1 MTATTDTMPDLSEA
15 YRDLRIRVDALLRT
29 ATPEQCAVVA
39 PATPEWRVHD
49 VLAHLVGVPADVL
62 AGRLD
67 GVASD
72 AWTEAQVAPRR
83 DLPTVALLD
92 EWSETSPQVEPM
104 IPSFGP
110 VAGQMVGDAVTHEH
124 DIRDAIGAP
133 GARDSTAV
141 HIGSHWMANHMGRFH
156 RDAGHGTLRIETDL
170 WSETFG
176 DDPPAVTLRTS
187 AFEVLRASTGRRS
200 TTQIAAYDWDGPARP
215 EIVVMPIFVPR
226 AEDFDG

>member
-1 MTATTDTMPDLSEA
+1 MTTTTTLPDLSDA
-15 YRDLRIRVDALLRT
+15 YRDLRVRVDALVRD
-29 ATPEQCAVVA
+29 AGAERCHAIA

-49 VLAHLVGVPADVL
+49 VLAHLVGVPADIL

-72 AWTEAQVAPRR
+72 AWTDAQVQPRR
-83 DLPTVALLD
+83 DLPTTALLD
-92 EWSETSPQVEPM
+92 EWNETGPQVEPM
-104 IPSFGP
+104 IPGFGP

-124 DIRDAIGAP
+124 DIRDALRRP

-141 HIGSHWMANHMGRFH
+141 HIGSHWMANHIGRFH

-176 DDPPAVTLRTS
+176 DDPPAVTLRAN
-187 AFEVLRASTGRRS
+187 AFEVLRAATGRRS
-200 TTQIAAYDWDGPARP
+200 TAQIEAYAWDGPARP
-215 EIVVMPIFVPR
+215 EIVLMPIFVPR
-226 AEDFDG
+226 AQDFTG

>member
-1 MTATTDTMPDLSEA
+1 MSPTTPTLPDLSDA
-15 YRDLRIRVDALLRT
+15 YRGVRERVDALVRA
-29 ATPEQCAVVA
+29 ATPEQCATVA

-62 AGRLD
+62 AGRLE

-72 AWTEAQVAPRR
+72 AWTDAQVAPRR

-92 EWSETSPQVEPM
+92 EWNEISPQVEPM
-104 IPSFGP
+104 IPDFGP

-124 DIRDAIGAP
+124 DIRDALGAP

-141 HIGSHWMANHMGRFH
+141 HIGSHWMANHMGNFH
-156 RDAGHGTLRIETDL
+156 RNAGHGTLRIETDL
-170 WSETFG
+170 WGETFG
-176 DDPPAVTLRTS
+176 DDPPSTTLRTS
-187 AFEVLRASTGRRS
+187 AFELLRASTGRRS
-200 TTQIAAYDWDGPARP
+200 AAQIAAYDWDGTVRVA
-215 EIVVMPIFVPR
+215 IVVMPIFVPR

>member
-133 GARDSTAV
+133 GARDSTAI

-176 DDPPAVTLRTS
+176 DDAPDVTLRTS
-187 AFEVLRASTGRRS
+187 AFEVLRAATGRRS
-200 TTQIAAYDWDGPARP
+200 TAQIAAYGWDGTARP

-226 AEDFDG
+226 AEDFTG